1 MNVRHLPVYGLL
13 ALLLVNAACVSTDA
27 SKRASYHYQ
36 MGLSYLGE
44 DNATGALV
52 EFTQAEKFDP
62 DNPELQNNLGL
73 AYFRKNRYDLAEQK
87 FLRAIDL
94 KPEFTEARNNLGL
107 NYLRMKRWD
116 DAILQFKLVT
126 EDIFYQ
132 NQEMAYVNLGI
143 AYLDKGEYP
152 KALATLRSAVSSYP
166 RNPIARVYLGKAYFT
181 LDKVDQAIGEYRKA
195 VELDKEYANAHYQL
209 ALAYLKVKDNRAALI
224 SFKEVLRIAPNSDI
238 GRLSREYI
246 ELLR

>member
-1 MNVRHLPVYGLL
+1 MNVRHLPVCGLL
-13 ALLLVNAACVSTDA
+13 ALFLVTAACVSTGA
-27 SKRASYHYQ
+27 SKQASYHYQ

-166 RNPIARVYLGKAYFT
+166 RNPIARVYLGKVYFT

>member
-13 ALLLVNAACVSTDA
+13 ALFLVTAACVSTDA

-152 KALATLRSAVSSYP
+152 KALATLRSAVSSFP
-166 RNPIARVYLGKAYFT
+166 RNPIARVYLGKVYFT